1 MAIENC
7 LLSKAAPRKQPAGEV
22 FSVSVAS
29 EVEREEI
36 YRVRHE
42 VYARELGQHPENAA
56 RLLRDSL
63 DDGNVYIVAKVA
75 GEMAGFVSVTPP
87 GQPGY
92 SIEKYFD
99 RETLPFTVDDG
110 LYEIRLLTV
119 LRTHRGGE

>member
-1 MAIENC
+1 MTNKGS
-7 LLSKAAPRKQPAGEV
+7 LLFTAAPRKDPAAELV
-22 FSVSVAS
+22 SVSLAC
-29 EVEREEI
+29 EAEREEI